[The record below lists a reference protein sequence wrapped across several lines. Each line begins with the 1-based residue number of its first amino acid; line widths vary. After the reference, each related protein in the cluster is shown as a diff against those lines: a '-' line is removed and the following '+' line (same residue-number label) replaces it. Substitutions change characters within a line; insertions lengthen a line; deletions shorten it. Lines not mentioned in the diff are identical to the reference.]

1 MRPAPERTRADRL
14 SAAHRNLVPLGHDP
28 ALLSSRVDRGC
39 RRASERAL
47 VLGSLDALGED
58 RGRGRRGRRQ
68 DLCGRRLHG
77 RARARNFYP
86 ATGRWSRGAEFPRK
100 IHHAAAVGLNNK
112 LYVIGGFADG
122 GWTPT
127 DAAYEYDPA
136 VDRWE
141 SKAPLP
147 TARSGIAAASL
158 VGRIFV
164 LVGEAPIGTF
174 AEVEAYDPI
183 TDSWSSAPPLPT
195 PRHGLG
201 AAVVVGKLYVL
212 SGGPKPGA
220 SASSANEVL
229 EPADH

>member
-1 MRPAPERTRADRL
+1 
-14 SAAHRNLVPLGHDP
+14 
-28 ALLSSRVDRGC
+28 
-39 RRASERAL
+39 
-47 VLGSLDALGED
+47 
-58 RGRGRRGRRQ
+58 
-68 DLCGRRLHG
+68 
-77 RARARNFYP
+77 
-86 ATGRWSRGAEFPRK
+86 
-100 IHHAAAVGLNNK
+100 VG
-112 LYVIGGFADG
+112 V
-122 GWTPT
+122 
-127 DAAYEYDPA
+127 
-136 VDRWE
+136 E
-141 SKAPLP
+141 STLP